1 MKIVSNF
8 QYIKSGGI
16 LVNKVKR
23 ILTAVFAI
31 TMAFSIAGCSMIEK
45 TPQAIQKSAVAVVNG
60 EKITREDLDKDPNT
74 LQIMQQAKQQYGE
87 DYAKNEE
94 AKSAIKTQKEQILD
108 NMITQK
114 VLAQKAKELNLYPTD
129 AKVKT
134 DAEAQI
140 SKMKKQSFGNDET
153 KYKQA
158 LTQQGFTEQSLEDMF
173 ITQIR
178 NQEIQ
183 DNISKYLVKGIKITD
198 KQIEDYYNKN
208 KSNFTEKPDTMHLE
222 HILVKTKADADKV
235 KARLKNG
242 ESFSKVAKE
251 VSQDPGSKDKGGDLG
266 TISYSDTNYDPQF
279 MAGAKALKEGDI
291 SDPVQSSFGF
301 HIIKCIEKTEYPVQ
315 KLSKVKDKI
324 KTQLEDT
331 QKSTKFTQKSA
342 EWKKTAKIT
351 KKENNIM

>member
-1 MKIVSNF
+1 MKILNNF

-16 LVNKVKR
+16 LVSKVKR

-45 TPQAIQKSAVAVVNG
+45 TPEAIQKSAVAVVNG

-74 LQIMQQAKQQYGE
+74 LQIIQQAKQQYGD

-94 AKSAIKTQKEQILD
+94 AVSAIKTQKEQILD

-114 VLAQKAKELNLYPTD
+114 VLAQKAKELNLLPTD
-129 AKVKT
+129 AKVKSDT
-134 DAEAQI
+134 ETQI
-140 SKMKKQSFGNDET
+140 AKLKKQSFGNDET
-153 KYKQA
+153 KFKETLA
-158 LTQQGFTEQSLEDMF
+158 QQGFTEQSLKDMF

-183 DNISKYLVKGIKITD
+183 DNISKYLAKGMKITD

-208 KSNFTEKPDTMHLE
+208 KTKFTEKPDTMHLE
-222 HILVKTKADADKV
+222 HILVKTKADAEKV
-235 KARLKNG
+235 KKRLENEK
-242 ESFSKVAKE
+242 FSDVAKD
-251 VSQDPGSKDKGGDLG
+251 VSQDTATKDKGGDLG
-266 TISYSDTNYDPQF
+266 TITYGDSNYDAQF
-279 MAGAKALKEGDI
+279 MAGAENLKKGEI
-291 SDPVQSSFGF
+291 SDPIQSSFGW
-301 HIIKCIEKTEYPVQ
+301 HIIKCIDKTEYPVQ

-324 KTQLEDT
+324 KSQLEDT
-331 QKSTKFTQKSA
+331 QKSTKFSQKSD
-342 EWKKTAKIT
+342 EWKKAAKIT